1 MTVVAG
7 RKRLTIWAVVPS
19 WLTVMT
25 ASAPMSAAVVQAAW
39 AVAAAMERRL
49 VPTMRF
55 IRLV

>member
-1 MTVVAG
+1 MVAG
-7 RKRLTIWAVVPS
+7 RKRLTIWAVVPR

-39 AVAAAMERRL
+39 AVAAAMDRRL
-49 VPTMRF
+49 EPPWRF